1 MVSLKPQSDICINK
15 FVNGKLFFS
24 LPNIKKHAVYT
35 QIVSR

>member
-24 LPNIKKHAVYT
+24 LPNIKNAVYT